1 MRAGQRIT
9 ELRKEKKLQQKEV
22 AEILGMNRI
31 ILNRIELGKRPI
43 HDDELIKFSNFF
55 GVSIDYILTGKNKFS
70 LPQKDL
76 NKFLEQASII
86 FNGNIYNI
94 TNDERILIVKSLE
107 IAFYSIQRIHK
118 CLKDRTELQ
127 SRTYNL

>member
-43 HDDELIKFSNFF
+43 HDDELIKFSKFF
-55 GVSIDYILTGKNKFS
+55 WC
-70 LPQKDL
+70 
-76 NKFLEQASII
+76 
-86 FNGNIYNI
+86 IY
-94 TNDERILIVKSLE
+94 RL
-107 IAFYSIQRIHK
+107 YS
-118 CLKDRTELQ
+118 DW
-127 SRTYNL
+127 

>member
-55 GVSIDYILTGKNKFS
+55 DVSIDYILTGKNKFS

-107 IAFYSIQRIHK
+107 IAFYSIQRINK

-127 SRTYNL
+127 SRKYNL

>member
-55 GVSIDYILTGKNKFS
+55 DVSIDYILTGKNKFS

-94 TNDERILIVKSLE
+94 TNDEQILIVKSLE
-107 IAFYSIQRIHK
+107 IAFYSIQRINK

-127 SRTYNL
+127 SRKYNL

>member
-1 MRAGQRIT
+1 VRAGQRIT

-107 IAFYSIQRIHK
+107 IAFYSIQRINK

-127 SRTYNL
+127 SRKYNL

>member
-1 MRAGQRIT
+1 VRAGQRIT

-55 GVSIDYILTGKNKFS
+55 DVSIDYILTGKNKFS

-107 IAFYSIQRIHK
+107 IAFYSIQRINK

-127 SRTYNL
+127 SRKYNL

>member
-22 AEILGMNRI
+22 AEILEMNRI

-107 IAFYSIQRIHK
+107 IAFYSIQRINK

-127 SRTYNL
+127 SRKYNL

>member
-22 AEILGMNRI
+22 AEILGMNRN
-31 ILNRIELGKRPI
+31 ILNRIQLGKRPI

-107 IAFYSIQRIHK
+107 IAFYSIQRINK

-127 SRTYNL
+127 SRKYNL

>member
-1 MRAGQRIT
+1 MKAGQRIT
-9 ELRKEKKLQQKEV
+9 ELRKKKKLQQKEV

-55 GVSIDYILTGKNKFS
+55 GVSIDYILTGKKKFS
-70 LPQKDL
+70 LPPKDL

-107 IAFYSIQRIHK
+107 IAFYSIQRVNK
-118 CLKDRTELQ
+118 YQKDRTELQ
-127 SRTYNL
+127 SRTCNL

>member
-107 IAFYSIQRIHK
+107 IAFYSIQRINK

-127 SRTYNL
+127 SRKYNL

>member
-55 GVSIDYILTGKNKFS
+55 SVSIDYILTGKNKFS

-107 IAFYSIQRIHK
+107 IAFYSIQRINK

-127 SRTYNL
+127 SRKYNL

>member
-55 GVSIDYILTGKNKFS
+55 DVSIIEIFFIISSTAYPSLNIVLYLGSRTKLILT
-70 LPQKDL
+70 
-76 NKFLEQASII
+76 
-86 FNGNIYNI
+86 
-94 TNDERILIVKSLE
+94 ILL
-107 IAFYSIQRIHK
+107 
-118 CLKDRTELQ
+118 
-127 SRTYNL
+127 

>member
-55 GVSIDYILTGKNKFS
+55 GVSIDNIQTGKNKFS

-107 IAFYSIQRIHK
+107 IAFYSIQRINK

-127 SRTYNL
+127 SRKYNL

>member
-55 GVSIDYILTGKNKFS
+55 DVSIDYILTGKNKFS
-70 LPQKDL
+70 LTQKDL

-107 IAFYSIQRIHK
+107 IAFYSIQRINK

-127 SRTYNL
+127 SRKYNL

>member
-31 ILNRIELGKRPI
+31 ILNRIELGKRPSL
-43 HDDELIKFSNFF
+43 DDELIKFSNFF
-55 GVSIDYILTGKNKFS
+55 DVSIDYILTGKNKFS

-107 IAFYSIQRIHK
+107 IAFYSIQRINK

-127 SRTYNL
+127 SRKYNL

>member
-70 LPQKDL
+70 LPQK
-76 NKFLEQASII
+76 
-86 FNGNIYNI
+86 
-94 TNDERILIVKSLE
+94 V
-107 IAFYSIQRIHK
+107 
-118 CLKDRTELQ
+118 
-127 SRTYNL
+127 

>member
-1 MRAGQRIT
+1 VRAGQRIT

-22 AEILGMNRI
+22 AEILEMNRI

-107 IAFYSIQRIHK
+107 IAFYSIQRINK

-127 SRTYNL
+127 SRKYNL